1 MHRCFWP
8 LLCLVQGLCGP
19 PSASAQQAA
28 APITTPQT
36 NVAALQAEMSQA
48 MARVRLIVNQPVTR
62 LVRQPGMRVR
72 VYSPGW
78 FHEGAT
84 IPDFNTVDV
93 RATQERIYDQAG
105 YVTSDLNPG
114 VVFIGSQLE
123 FNSMTKYFY
132 VDRTLPKRKLS
143 EAEML
148 EINRLYR
155 VIGRCEQQLAALLK
169 PSAGRKTD
177 GDEDSSP
184 DSETGA
190 TVVRGRIPPSRLIY
204 GGLGILGVLTL
215 YGVYRKWG
223 R

>member
-1 MHRCFWP
+1 MPRRKRPFFS
-8 LLCLVQGLCGP
+8 GLRIGC
-19 PSASAQQAA
+19 SKDA
-28 APITTPQT
+28 APRS
-36 NVAALQAEMSQA
+36 NVVPHLDLQFHLGVKHHKSEYETACAFGAMMLNDNFASTIKAHPIVVGIQA
-48 MARVRLIVNQPVTR
+48 
-62 LVRQPGMRVR
+62 
-72 VYSPGW
+72 
-78 FHEGAT
+78 
-84 IPDFNTVDV
+84 
-93 RATQERIYDQAG
+93 DQAG